1 MFIYNGHEVWLLAG
15 RVAAA
20 EREERKPALRETRE
34 RILEANITEKR
45 RQRKEGRDQ
54 DEDEMII
61 ESNCVLRKMLR
72 SRGGGTQTHR
82 DVV

>member
-1 MFIYNGHEVWLLAG
+1 MSDTVSIISESGSSP
-15 RVAAA
+15 
-20 EREERKPALRETRE
+20 EERRRRKERSVNPRCGKLAREFSKQTS
-34 RILEANITEKR
+34 
-45 RQRKEGRDQ
+45 QRKEGRDQ

>member
-1 MFIYNGHEVWLLAG
+1 MATKSGSSP
-15 RVAAA
+15 
-20 EREERKPALRETRE
+20 EEWRRRRE
-34 RILEANITEKR
+34 RSVNPRCRKLAREFSKQTS
-45 RQRKEGRDQ
+45 QRKEGRDQ